1 MFSSKATGIR
11 KETMFTGIVEDKGK
25 VLRVDYRG
33 QERRLTVGLP
43 PHLTEVQVGDSI
55 NINGACLT
63 VIQITEQVVELDLS
77 QETLQRTV
85 LGELKE
91 GDFVNLERALK
102 LNDRL
107 GGHIVTGHVDGIGV
121 VLEKSRERDFVRLR
135 IKIPESASRYVVE
148 KGSISIDGISL
159 TVNKCGAGEVELT
172 LIPYTLEK
180 TTLMNKE
187 VGDRVNVEAD
197 ILAKYVERLLDRGD
211 KRDGKVNLSFLR
223 EHGFIKGD

>member
-1 MFSSKATGIR
+1 V
-11 KETMFTGIVEDKGK
+11 FTGIVEDKGK

-33 QERRLTVGLP
+33 QEKRLTVGLP

-63 VIQITEQVVELDLS
+63 VSQMRERGVELDLS
-77 QETLQRTV
+77 QETLQKTV

-91 GDFVNLERALK
+91 GDLVNLERALR
-102 LNDRL
+102 LTDRL

-121 VLEKSRERDFVRLR
+121 VIGKSKERDFVRLR
-135 IKIPESASRYVVE
+135 IKIPESASKYVVE
-148 KGSISIDGISL
+148 KGSIAIDGISL
-159 TVNKCGAGEVELT
+159 TVNECKAGEIEIT

-197 ILAKYVERLLDRGD
+197 ILAKYVEKLLDRGD
-211 KRDGKVNLSFLR
+211 KKTGKVDVSFLK
-223 EHGFIKGD
+223 EHGFVKGD